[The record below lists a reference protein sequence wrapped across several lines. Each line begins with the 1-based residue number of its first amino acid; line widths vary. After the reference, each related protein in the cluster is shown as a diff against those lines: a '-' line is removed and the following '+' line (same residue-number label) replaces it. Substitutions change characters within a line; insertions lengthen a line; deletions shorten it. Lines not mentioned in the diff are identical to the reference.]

1 MTDTVR
7 AQYEAFPYPERK
19 PTDERKRLITGSPS
33 LPVEMDHW
41 LWGGA
46 RDWSQPLR
54 ALVAGGGTGDAL
66 IQLAQKLTDAGRPYD
81 IIYLDLSL
89 AARRI
94 AEKRAGVRKLSGITF
109 VTGSLLD
116 AGDHAP
122 FDYIDCCGVLHHL
135 PDPQAGFNAL
145 ANALKPD
152 GGMGLMVYAP
162 HGRSGVY
169 PLQDAFNALLQD
181 QPPEK
186 QLKAAKRIFDRLPG
200 AHPFKRNQRLVDH
213 KGGDAG
219 FYDLLLHSQDRPFTI
234 TALIEALHT
243 SGLDYAGAPEVMLY
257 DPTTL
262 LDGESDLDPIADMQ
276 LAEDLRGTFKT
287 HIAYARPKGQVIAPP
302 LGRPDAVPHL
312 RDMDASGLAAHVAN
326 GQGLTIDT
334 AGTAFHYDIPADA
347 APLLQQVDGIR
358 SIADIAHSQTNHAV
372 WAKVEIAL
380 CGAGLMHYS
389 RLLE

>member
-46 RDWSQPLR
+46 RDWSQPLK

-66 IQLAQKLTDAGRPYD
+66 IQLAQKLTDAGQPYD
-81 IIYLDLSL
+81 ITYLDLSH
-89 AARRI
+89 ASRRI
-94 AEKRAGVRKLSGITF
+94 AEKRAEVRKLSGITF

-116 AGDHAP
+116 AGEHGL

-145 ANALKPD
+145 AGALKPD
-152 GGMGLMVYAP
+152 GGIGLMVYAP

-181 QPPEK
+181 LPPEK
-186 QLKAAKRIFDRLPG
+186 QLKAAKRIFDRLPD

-213 KGGDAG
+213 KNGDAG

-234 TALIEALHT
+234 TELWAALSAA
-243 SGLDYAGAPEVMLY
+243 GLDYAGAPEPQLY
-257 DPTTL
+257 DPAPL
-262 LDGESDLDPIADMQ
+262 LDDVPDMERCARMQ

-287 HIAYARPKGQVIAPP
+287 HVAYARHKGQLVAPP
-302 LGRPDAVPHL
+302 IGQADAIPHL
-312 RDMDASGLAAHVAN
+312 RDLDAKALATHLTKGN
-326 GQGLTIDT
+326 GLTVDT
-334 AGTAFHYDIPADA
+334 AGEAFHFDIPAQA
-347 APLLQQVDGIR
+347 AALVEKANGTR
-358 SIADIAHSQTNHAV
+358 TVAEIAPSMEARDV
-372 WAKVEIAL
+372 WSKVETAL
-380 CGAGLMHYS
+380 CSAGMMHYS
-389 RLLE
+389 ALLT